1 MSAEAMISASEQTT
15 SSRLLPKW
23 VRYVVANRLVLVGSI
38 VFTLAVACA
47 TADAINQMASAASHL
62 DPARLIGSGIAAL
75 GGLASCVA
83 GQIARARFGT
93 T

>member
-15 SSRLLPKW
+15 SSRLLPEW
-23 VRYVVANRLVLVGSI
+23 VRYVVANRFVLVGSI
-38 VFTLAVACA
+38 VFTLAVAYA
-47 TADAINQMASAASHL
+47 TADAINQMASAATHL
-62 DPARLIGSGIAAL
+62 DPVRLIVSGTVAL

-83 GQIARARFGT
+83 GQIARARFST